1 MTTTTEIRGFFQEA
15 KLVAEQEL
23 KITEAYAGLSKR
35 ASAVG
40 IDWSQLKA
48 LAKASARDDEDNG
61 GRVKKLTKKAEF
73 AHSYA
78 VVLKLEPD
86 EDEQKRE
93 NHSSNAGHQKLAD
106 AKVALNNSLQ
116 STATPSEIKEPAP
129 DAPPCIAA
137 VEPAKSLT
145 VPAAASA
152 GSLNSDDPLKQSE
165 NKRADKEERAA
176 IPDPTKRQAAQGSPG
191 NDEAS
196 APTTSVDSKP
206 IPDFLLRNPDN
217 SVREEVRP

>member
-23 KITEAYAGLSKR
+23 KITERYSGLSKR

-48 LAKASARDDEDNG
+48 LAKASVRDDEDNG

-78 VVLKLEPD
+78 VTLKLEGVS

-106 AKVALNNSLQ
+106 AKVASNNSPQ

-129 DAPPCIAA
+129 STPPYAAA

-152 GSLNSDDPLKQSE
+152 GSLNDDPPPC
-165 NKRADKEERAA
+165 AA
-176 IPDPTKRQAAQGSPG
+176 ACALDAGG
-191 NDEAS
+191 
-196 APTTSVDSKP
+196 
-206 IPDFLLRNPDN
+206 IPDFLIRDSNNRLPGD
-217 SVREEVRP
+217 VRS